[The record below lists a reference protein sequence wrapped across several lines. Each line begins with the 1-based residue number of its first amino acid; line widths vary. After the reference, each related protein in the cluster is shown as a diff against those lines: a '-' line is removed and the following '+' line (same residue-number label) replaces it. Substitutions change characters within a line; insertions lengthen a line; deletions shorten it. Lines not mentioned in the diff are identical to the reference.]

1 MDNVLKIQG
10 INSKGYGIIS
20 KLVMQDRNLSRNAKC
35 IYAYFCSFAGTGT
48 TAFPS
53 VKKICYDLNFS
64 DDRTYR
70 THLNQLIN
78 FGYITVN
85 KTRSKNGKFDKNIY
99 ILNTEIEYIC
109 PDRKNTS
116 TVKIHTGKKPVRE
129 NSGTNNNKYNKIN
142 NKINNNNNIE
152 KKTEIPTEIN
162 ALTENGFSV
171 SGFSVNGFSENDKPA
186 TTNKELKPINNK
198 LNNNNNI
205 EKKSVVVV
213 DNIIK
218 KFKEKYSGTL
228 DNSLV
233 EKLIKKKTK
242 EVVEKCIEEFENYV
256 NNADQVEKIFY
267 DFCMKW
273 NTDNAYKKNT
283 SYSNNNYNN
292 NQSNQH
298 KRPYQATLY
307 EQREYDDEFWDS
319 LYERDFII
327 K

>member
-1 MDNVLKIQG
+1 MDNVLKVQG
-10 INSKGYGIIS
+10 VNSKGYGIIS

-70 THLNQLIN
+70 SHLKQLIN

-85 KTRSKNGKFDKNIY
+85 KTRNKNGKFDKNIY
-99 ILNTEIEYIC
+99 ILNTQIEYIC
-109 PDRKNTS
+109 PDRKNTG

-129 NSGTNNNKYNKIN
+129 NYGTNNNKYIKIN
-142 NKINNNNNIE
+142 NK
-152 KKTEIPTEIN
+152 
-162 ALTENGFSV
+162 L
-171 SGFSVNGFSENDKPA
+171 
-186 TTNKELKPINNK
+186 
-198 LNNNNNI
+198 NNNNI

-213 DNIIK
+213 DNLIK

-228 DNSLV
+228 DNSLI
-233 EKLIKKKTK
+233 EKLIKNKTV

-256 NNADQVEKIFY
+256 NNASQVEKVFY

-292 NQSNQH
+292 NQNNQH
-298 KRPYQATLY
+298 KRPLQATLY